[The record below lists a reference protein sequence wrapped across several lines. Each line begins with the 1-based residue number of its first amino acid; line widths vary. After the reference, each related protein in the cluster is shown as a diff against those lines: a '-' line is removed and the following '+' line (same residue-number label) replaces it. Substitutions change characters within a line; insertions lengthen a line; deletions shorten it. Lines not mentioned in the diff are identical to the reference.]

1 MNNLR
6 LPDVKDVNINHKDS
20 WQRVINLDFVASF
33 KAQLILNIFLTVFSL
48 GIFLLKK
55 LKKSR
60 KKVAQALAAR
70 KITNFRR
77 LQDKIGEIR
86 LNVSYTDPRKALN
99 SIFNKILVEKTDTSE
114 TALEYKALYYPS
126 ELFLFITNPIRDNRS
141 IRLFHIRS
149 KNNLDYIKMWH
160 ELKKKARMNQYRQIQ
175 NINFC
180 NKALKVDRCL
190 TSEGIH
196 DRLSRTSIS
205 RKNLFQLTKFR
216 ELAAAFQELVIAYQ
230 DFEDINDTNPEL
242 YKLIDMLSKTSKKD
256 IETLQTYLASKYI
269 PSDLPLVNRK
279 QLIDLGNQQDT
290 LSCISEE
297 EQFNLC
303 ALVLNKYQWDFLIS
317 IQKVSDITIKL
328 LDWAF
333 AESFNAA
340 EGNKS
345 FFDEVS
351 TGLQDTIGK
360 NTRLYPLIF
369 QRIIEEKIDIPMTV
383 DYAKELKR
391 EWPEMSFFVQDE
403 KVFQLERS
411 NALTL
416 EVLFQVFHAINQ
428 IACNDIILSSILQQ
442 SLSQKG
448 KQAFTSAIEDGEL
461 RLLGQKSEY
470 FLPIL
475 INSNISLKKLSN
487 CEIEMNY
494 TFEQL
499 VKRKNKKE
507 ELLSNKLYL
516 VVCQKIIKKNG
527 EWVAPVDHKVEVL
540 RPENTI

>member
-1 MNNLR
+1 
-6 LPDVKDVNINHKDS
+6 
-20 WQRVINLDFVASF
+20 
-33 KAQLILNIFLTVFSL
+33 
-48 GIFLLKK
+48 
-55 LKKSR
+55 
-60 KKVAQALAAR
+60 
-70 KITNFRR
+70 
-77 LQDKIGEIR
+77 
-86 LNVSYTDPRKALN
+86 
-99 SIFNKILVEKTDTSE
+99 
-114 TALEYKALYYPS
+114 
-126 ELFLFITNPIRDNRS
+126 
-141 IRLFHIRS
+141 
-149 KNNLDYIKMWH
+149 
-160 ELKKKARMNQYRQIQ
+160 
-175 NINFC
+175 
-180 NKALKVDRCL
+180 
-190 TSEGIH
+190 
-196 DRLSRTSIS
+196 
-205 RKNLFQLTKFR
+205 
-216 ELAAAFQELVIAYQ
+216 
-230 DFEDINDTNPEL
+230 
-242 YKLIDMLSKTSKKD
+242 
-256 IETLQTYLASKYI
+256 
-269 PSDLPLVNRK
+269 
-279 QLIDLGNQQDT
+279 
-290 LSCISEE
+290 
-297 EQFNLC
+297 
-303 ALVLNKYQWDFLIS
+303 
-317 IQKVSDITIKL
+317 
-328 LDWAF
+328 
-333 AESFNAA
+333 
-340 EGNKS
+340 
-345 FFDEVS
+345 
-351 TGLQDTIGK
+351 
-360 NTRLYPLIF
+360 
-369 QRIIEEKIDIPMTV
+369 MTV